1 MISEFSSLM
10 KLLKWPLTA
19 SSSDHVVSVWESIQE
34 KMTELVMLIIQMDQ
48 WDSSNRCVVLLL
60 YRMLNRELCL

>member
-1 MISEFSSLM
+1 MFSEFSSLM

-19 SSSDHVVSVWESIQE
+19 SSSDHVISVWESIQE

-48 WDSSNRCVVLLL
+48 WDSPNRCVGLLL
-60 YRMLNRELCL
+60 YCMLSRELYL